1 MVPASRMAAMLEGV
15 ALGLSTCIET
25 GEWDSL
31 ARVQRFKGLG
41 ALHCAATTGCCR
53 LRDSVMGSR

>member
-1 MVPASRMAAMLEGV
+1 MAAMLEGV